1 MDFTILK
8 PQTKSFL
15 KELFSQIF
23 INSQRST
30 PRVGAPSD
38 PNAVYA
44 RNRNAIEE
52 IFTKA
57 ARMQTLAMGIVY
69 FFSEEFKAKKELV
82 GTDEHSKFVRW
93 AVDVAKD
100 TLRTSVDI
108 ASVL

>member
-8 PQTKSFL
+8 PQTKAFL

-30 PRVGAPSD
+30 LRVGTPLDA
-38 PNAVYA
+38 NMTYT
-44 RNRNAIEE
+44 RNRNAVEE

-57 ARMQTLAMGIVY
+57 ARMQTLAMGLVY
-69 FFSEEFKAKKELV
+69 FLSEEFKAKKELS
-82 GTDEHSKFVRW
+82 GTDESAKFTRW
-93 AVDVAKD
+93 AVGVAKD
-100 TLRTSVDI
+100 TLRTRVDI